1 MHPMAVLNELHL
13 DGLAGRTTR
22 SALPNAPVQ
31 PYRERSHRLTRFA
44 ARVGALLSHHPR
56 ARRSSAARV
65 RPVTRFAGL
74 NVRNH
79 GRIGA
84 CPE

>member
-1 MHPMAVLNELHL
+1 MHPMALLNELHL
-13 DGLAGRTTR
+13 DGLAASTTR
-22 SALPNAPVQ
+22 SALPDAPVQ
-31 PYRERSHRLTRFA
+31 PYRGRSHRLARFA
-44 ARVGALLSHHPR
+44 AMIR
-56 ARRSSAARV
+56 ASVAHRPAGRRSTATRV